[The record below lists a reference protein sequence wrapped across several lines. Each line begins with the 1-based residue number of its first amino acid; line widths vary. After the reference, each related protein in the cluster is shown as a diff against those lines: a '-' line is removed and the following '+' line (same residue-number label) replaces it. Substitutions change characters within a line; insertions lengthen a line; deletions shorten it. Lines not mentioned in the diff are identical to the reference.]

1 MSRAG
6 RINPRY
12 GGQGLYRYLDDH
24 VTTFAKSL
32 GARVKAL
39 TAVDAN
45 ENIFK
50 TSFSNENRLLFR
62 KVYLQPAHVQ
72 NYNEKPPWCS
82 GYATRLVNQGSQV
95 RSRASPVRRMGL

>member
-72 NYNEKPPWCS
+72 NYNV
-82 GYATRLVNQGSQV
+82 VNCTEI
-95 RSRASPVRRMGL
+95 RSEVKIRNVGDELNLMV